1 MEHYQGCK
9 DCRGALQRCADNN
22 YIKQDLAW
30 TLQVNGSDLGI
41 VATKEAR
48 EMVEERCRVAM
59 EGVSG
64 MSESQ
69 QLRKERCNRGRIQPR
84 MVGCG

>member
-30 TLQVNGSDLGI
+30 TLRVNGSDLGT

-64 MSESQ
+64 M
-69 QLRKERCNRGRIQPR
+69 
-84 MVGCG
+84 